1 MSQQKVDYHKEQ
13 KRNRRQIMRK
23 EKAMRRLEITALIV
37 ILAALVGWF
46 SYLVYRN
53 IQSKY
58 AAANVNVTEM
68 HLAGWDSY
76 MGELDTLIN
85 GGEAEDDSI
94 IETVVDG
101 DVDVTAEEAE
111 EELVMTTSAEEA
123 EEASIAASAGETEEE
138 IAATSAEAAEEE
150 AAATSAEAAEE
161 EVAAASAEETEEAVS
176 GTSSEKTEVKSEST
190 AKK

>member
-1 MSQQKVDYHKEQ
+1 MK
-13 KRNRRQIMRK
+13 K

-76 MGELDTLIN
+76 INNLDALIN
-85 GGEAEDDSI
+85 GEDAEGDMDVTIEEAEDES
-94 IETVVDG
+94 
-101 DVDVTAEEAE
+101 
-111 EELVMTTSAEEA
+111 
-123 EEASIAASAGETEEE
+123 AASTSEET
-138 IAATSAEAAEEE
+138 AATSEETAATSEETAATSEENAATSEETAATSEE
-150 AAATSAEAAEE
+150 AAATSEEAAATSEE
-161 EVAAASAEETEEAVS
+161 AAATSEETSATSEEAAAAS
-176 GTSSEKTEVKSEST
+176 EVTGES
-190 AKK
+190 AADK